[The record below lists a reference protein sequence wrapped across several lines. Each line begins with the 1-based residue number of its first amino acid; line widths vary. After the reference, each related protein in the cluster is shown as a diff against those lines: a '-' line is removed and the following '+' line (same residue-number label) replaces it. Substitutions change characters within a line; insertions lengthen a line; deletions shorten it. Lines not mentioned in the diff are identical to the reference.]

1 MLFIVIMYQFV
12 VNIYLFF
19 IHNVSLTLQIIIY
32 IILLLLLIFFDA
44 LDISVVFG
52 CAVVDVGML
61 VTGVCI
67 CSDRFVSIVS
77 GFCFELVTA
86 IFHLRCLI
94 STTPRIYHC
103 WLLWNIRYHL
113 SLLSPFQVQDLSSI
127 P

>member
-1 MLFIVIMYQFV
+1 MLFIVTMYQFV

-44 LDISVVFG
+44 LDISAVFG
-52 CAVVDVGML
+52 CAVVDVAML

-77 GFCFELVTA
+77 GFCFALVTA

-113 SLLSPFQVQDLSSI
+113 SLPSPFQVQDLSSI